1 MKRGMKS
8 YLAFT
13 SGFYRWILFVLA
25 PLAAVGLQVAF
36 AIIARRGGHT
46 TGDELNGFWMVDAIM
61 MFSSSALL
69 MMAEILLDGRAF
81 GGIAVKRGDTLDCI
95 KTSPK
100 GRELMRT
107 ALRTDLIRM
116 FIESAV
122 VVLLSRTAWTF
133 FGDIAGLWDLGG
145 ICIVTAAVLCPYF
158 FTVTALLIVRH
169 FDYYGLAIGVSCF
182 AYQILG
188 ILAVLVRIRMYCY
201 IIMAVFTVLSV
212 AVSFFS
218 QWKIMRRVEESFYDK
233 EN

>member
-13 SGFYRWILFVLA
+13 SGFYRWLLFVLA
-25 PLAAVGLQVAF
+25 PLAAVSFQAAL
-36 AIIARRGGHT
+36 AIIARKGGHT
-46 TGDELNGFWMVDAIM
+46 LGEELSEFWMLETIL
-61 MFSSSALL
+61 MFVSSMIL

-95 KTSPK
+95 KASSR
-100 GRELMRT
+100 GRQLMRA
-107 ALRTDLIRM
+107 ALRTDMIRM
-116 FIESAV
+116 FLESAGV
-122 VVLLSRTAWTF
+122 VILSRSAWTF
-133 FGDIAGLWDLGG
+133 FGDIAGLWDLRG
-145 ICIVTAAVLCPYF
+145 ICTVAATVTCTYF

-169 FDYYGLAIGVSCF
+169 FDYYGIAVGVSCLT
-182 AYQILG
+182 YQILG
-188 ILAVLVRIRMYCY
+188 LFAILTAMNCY
-201 IIMAVFTVLSV
+201 LIMAVFTVLSV

>member
-1 MKRGMKS
+1 MKRGIKS

-25 PLAAVGLQVAF
+25 PLAAVGFQAVL

-46 TGDELNGFWMVDAIM
+46 TGEELSEFWMLETIL
-61 MFSSSALL
+61 MFGSSMVL

-81 GGIAVKRGDTLDCI
+81 GGIAVKRGSSLDCI
-95 KTSPK
+95 KASSR

-107 ALRTDLIRM
+107 ALRMDMIRM
-116 FIESAV
+116 FLESAA
-122 VVLLSRTAWTF
+122 VVLLGRTAWTF
-133 FGDIAGLWDLGG
+133 FGGVAGLWDLWG
-145 ICIVTAAVLCPYF
+145 ICVVSAAVVCQYF
-158 FTVTALLIVRH
+158 VTVTALLIVRH
-169 FDYYGLAIGVSCF
+169 FDYLGITVCAACF

-188 ILAVLVRIRMYCY
+188 VFAVLTTMNCY
-201 IIMAVFTVLSV
+201 VMMAVFTVLSV

-233 EN
+233 

>member
-13 SGFYRWILFVLA
+13 SGFYRWLLFVLA
-25 PLAAVGLQVAF
+25 PLAAVSFQAAL
-36 AIIARRGGHT
+36 AIIARKGGHT
-46 TGDELNGFWMVDAIM
+46 LGEELSEFWMLETIL
-61 MFSSSALL
+61 MFVSSMIL

-95 KTSPK
+95 KASSR
-100 GRELMRT
+100 GRQLMRA
-107 ALRTDLIRM
+107 ALRTDMIRM
-116 FIESAV
+116 FLESAGV
-122 VVLLSRTAWTF
+122 VILSRSAWTF
-133 FGDIAGLWDLGG
+133 FGDIAGLWDLRG
-145 ICIVTAAVLCPYF
+145 ICTVAATVTCTYF

-169 FDYYGLAIGVSCF
+169 FDYYGIAVGASCLT
-182 AYQILG
+182 YQILG
-188 ILAVLVRIRMYCY
+188 LFAILTALNCY
-201 IIMAVFTVLSV
+201 IIMAVFTILSV